1 MLGYA
6 APRGGFGPNA
16 FGIILHAC
24 EFSMRDEM
32 GGCGACSIFI
42 QDTSFSTIFNIAFV
56 TAFMRLCI
64 CIITYIMY
72 LYIITY
78 IIMNNMYVFMCVC
91 MCVCTFVY
99 IYISCVCVCVCVC
112 VLYVCCVCVYKPRKS
127 RSTQSIV
134 DMYRSPQKLV
144 VMYFIILYRILF
156 VYLSLVTLM
165 NAATRRL
172 SHPRYLLMPVK

>member
-64 CIITYIMY
+64 YIIIMY
-72 LYIITY
+72 LYITTY

-91 MCVCTFVY
+91 MCVCTYVY

-112 VLYVCCVCVYKPRKS
+112 VYCTCAVCV
-127 RSTQSIV
+127 
-134 DMYRSPQKLV
+134 
-144 VMYFIILYRILF
+144 FINLEKVAVLR
-156 VYLSLVTLM
+156 VS
-165 NAATRRL
+165 
-172 SHPRYLLMPVK
+172 